1 MLGSLSKAHT
11 LLFPA
16 ETPVNKRQANMK
28 TSGTCLSP
36 SWKMPVSRSGQ
47 IIGILFCAS
56 CAFRGIAQAAVEVTP
71 QRIEETRN
79 LIFNDD
85 KISRTAAGLKL
96 VVALNGPEVESA
108 TQSGGL
114 KIEEAVDNT
123 GASLIPHADM
133 FHDPSKFKDFEN
145 AFFRNSKF
153 GGSTESVKPQVELE
167 LASPARAA
175 VRIARLR
182 GSLELSD
189 GGKTNTAE
197 LAGLNVPGKKAVPVP
212 NGSPVTVTVVVP
224 DDENARSLSLE
235 TTGDEN
241 ALASIEI
248 VDAGG
253 KKVSNGMSK
262 WSMSGG
268 PVHESLDLAKPLDAS
283 MKLVV
288 KVISDRKITKVPFD
302 LKDIPLP

>member
-1 MLGSLSKAHT
+1 M
-11 LLFPA
+11 
-16 ETPVNKRQANMK
+16 
-28 TSGTCLSP
+28 
-36 SWKMPVSRSGQ
+36 
-47 IIGILFCAS
+47 
-56 CAFRGIAQAAVEVTP
+56 EVTP
-71 QRIEETRN
+71 QRIDETRT
-79 LIFNDD
+79 LVFKDD
-85 KISRTAAGLKL
+85 KISRTPAGLKL

-108 TQSGGL
+108 TQYGRV

-123 GASLIPHADM
+123 GASLIPRTDS
-133 FHDPSKFKDFEN
+133 FHDPSKFTDFEN
-145 AFFRNSKF
+145 AFFRHSNF
-153 GGSTESVKPQVELE
+153 GGSTESANPQVNLD
-167 LASPARAA
+167 LASAARAA
-175 VRIARLR
+175 ARIARLR

-189 GGKTNTAE
+189 GGKTNTVE
-197 LAGLNVPGKKAVPVP
+197 LGGLNVAGKKAVPLP

-224 DDENARSLSLE
+224 DGEDVRSLSLE

-253 KKVSNGMSK
+253 KPVSNGMSK
-262 WSMSGG
+262 WSMNGG
-268 PVHESLDLAKPLDAS
+268 PVHESLDLAKRLDAS